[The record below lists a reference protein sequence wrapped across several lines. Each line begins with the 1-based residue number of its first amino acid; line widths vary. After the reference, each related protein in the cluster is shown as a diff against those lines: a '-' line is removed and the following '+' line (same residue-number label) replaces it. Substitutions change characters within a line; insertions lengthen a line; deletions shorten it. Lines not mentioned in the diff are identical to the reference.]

1 MSDSDD
7 GMTRSGYL
15 TADSDL
21 GEQLRTPV
29 KGTNLYW
36 VDVNLVMLT
45 YKISAIQKMSVI
57 GDGNGWDLGT
67 ATELTPSKD
76 LKV

>member
-1 MSDSDD
+1 
-7 GMTRSGYL
+7 MTCSGYL

-45 YKISAIQKMSVI
+45 HKIRPYRK
-57 GDGNGWDLGT
+57 
-67 ATELTPSKD
+67 
-76 LKV
+76 